1 MIAAKYDEKAYA
13 VAVKGIDVFNHMVD
27 FILKDVA
34 NQSWFS
40 FCLPSGVNFRRLHRL

>member
-13 VAVKGIDVFNHMVD
+13 VAVKGVNVFNHMAD
-27 FILKDVA
+27 FVLKDVA

-40 FCLPSGVNFRRLHRL
+40 FCDPSGVNFRRLHRL